1 MTEGYL
7 QILIESLEK
16 KIEVLDQVIALDEEQ
31 AKISAHQP
39 MDMEAYDQTMEQ
51 KGELIDEINK
61 LDDGFTTTYALI
73 GEEVKQNPQ
82 PYREQIDKLQN
93 LIRNAVDKGV
103 QVEAQEK
110 RNKAALENV
119 FRMKRQEIKQL
130 IANLKKINPQ
140 IESNIFHSVENVN
153 LDTIISYKQGDNKV
167 SFLDRY
173 DDMGKGK

>member
-73 GEEVKQNPQ
+73 AEEVKQNPQ
-82 PYREQIDKLQN
+82 PYREQIDNLQN

-130 IANLKKINPQ
+130 
-140 IESNIFHSVENVN
+140 
-153 LDTIISYKQGDNKV
+153 KV
-167 SFLDRY
+167 STSAAAKYYKAMSRINEVDPQLMDR
-173 DDMGKGK
+173 KK